1 MLLRSR
7 WLLQGGCDQKNS
19 HPMGRTAFD
28 ERELTVLI
36 SALLITAASLYFG
49 RDLRRLPQWKLLL
62 AGLGCLVVGGA
73 STIAEH
79 FVAYHF
85 FNTLE
90 HAAYMVQSLMLL
102 SWALRARRVTA

>member
-1 MLLRSR
+1 MLLVALGLAPGRLPTKEAS
-7 WLLQGGCDQKNS
+7 
-19 HPMGRTAFD
+19 MGRTAFD

-36 SALLITAASLYFG
+36 SALLIAVASLYFG
-49 RDLRRLPQWKLLL
+49 HDLRRLPQWKLLL

-79 FVAYHF
+79 FVAYDF

-90 HAAYMVQSLMLL
+90 HAAYMAQSLMRLG
-102 SWALRARRVTA
+102 WALRARRVTV